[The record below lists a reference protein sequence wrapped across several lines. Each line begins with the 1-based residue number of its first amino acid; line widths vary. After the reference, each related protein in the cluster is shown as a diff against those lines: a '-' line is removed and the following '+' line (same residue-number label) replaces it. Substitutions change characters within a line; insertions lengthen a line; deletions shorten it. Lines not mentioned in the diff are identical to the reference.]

1 MKTET
6 IEISFP
12 FECPFNDGLFCS
24 LGDGVAEPLSCDDPD
39 MVPACCPLL
48 TAEYVI
54 KLVRDRAVK

>member
-24 LGDGVAEPLSCDDPD
+24 LADGIAEPLSCDDPD
-39 MVPACCPLL
+39 MIPACCPLL

>member
-6 IEISFP
+6 IAISFP
-12 FECPFNDGLFCS
+12 FECPFSDGLFCS

-39 MVPACCPLL
+39 MIPACCPLL